1 MLDGE
6 TKYRWWRDH
15 YVYRGIVDLGRVEH
29 ESLGWLA
36 VGHSMAGDIEIAVL
50 PTFELAKVAVER
62 WVEHESGWHKSHE

>member
-6 TKYRWWRDH
+6 IKYRWWRDH

-29 ESLGWLA
+29 ESLGRLA

-50 PTFELAKVAVER
+50 PTIELAKVAVER
-62 WVEHESGWHKSHE
+62 WVDHESGWHESHE